1 MENIDSY
8 VDNRDFE
15 VQGISGNVSK
25 FTNEAVSYPYFLLE
39 NTKECPVE
47 FSKLKVLANIIA
59 TSKITE
65 SSLSPVSIYYKDN
78 DKVLKLGKLSA
89 KQVKSFLRLF
99 DGNLVSGM
107 YDKNTKLEGEHL
119 YVLAE

>member
-1 MENIDSY
+1 MKNIDSY
-8 VDNRDFE
+8 IDKRDFK
-15 VQGISGNVSK
+15 VQGISGEVSK
-25 FTNEAVSYPYFLLE
+25 FISEEVSYPYFLLE
-39 NTKECPVE
+39 NTSECPVE

-59 TSKITE
+59 TSRITE
-65 SSLSPVSIYYKDN
+65 SSLSPVSVYYRDK

-107 YDKNTKLEGEHL
+107 YDKDTKLSGEHL